1 MGLVPQGRRVFR
13 SLTVKENLNVAA
25 QPARKGTGAPEW
37 TMDRVFKVF
46 PRLHER
52 QAQLAGSL
60 SGGEQ
65 QMLAIGAQNC
75 YFVTLEQCRAAVS
88 GVGGFCKENLVYDGR
103 PVRTPEDGVRPA
115 KRKRVG

>member
-1 MGLVPQGRRVFR
+1 MRKLILMAILTAAGLPVLASSASADPYKWCALYSMGR
-13 SLTVKENLNVAA
+13 
-25 QPARKGTGAPEW
+25 
-37 TMDRVFKVF
+37 
-46 PRLHER
+46 
-52 QAQLAGSL
+52 
-60 SGGEQ
+60 GG
-65 QMLAIGAQNC
+65 GAQNC